1 MAIDSCRRLV
11 CSSQDKHTKSQQA
24 LCRGTPYLEEISSH
38 QVDPSSMGFSS
49 LPHHFLLVTS
59 SWTILCYSPSLL
71 ICFFL
76 FNTLFCVSFTSS
88 LNISKNMDHSNSK
101 SRSDRRK
108 SISAK
113 GRYIPKACT
122 EVPNISS
129 VLRQSK
135 QTMSYQLRK
144 PILSPSKCR
153 TQPTGRG

>member
-1 MAIDSCRRLV
+1 MAIKSCKRLV

-38 QVDPSSMGFSS
+38 QVDPSSMGLSS
-49 LPHHFLLVTS
+49 LTHHFLRVTS

-76 FNTLFCVSFTSS
+76 FNTLFCFSFTSS
-88 LNISKNMDHSNSK
+88 LNISKNMDRSNSK
-101 SRSDRRK
+101 SHSDRRK

-113 GRYIPKACT
+113 GRYISIACT
-122 EVPNISS
+122 EVPNISP

-135 QTMSYQLRK
+135 QTMSYQLHE
-144 PILSPSKCR
+144 PILSPSKCK